1 MVFSR
6 PGYWSGWPF
15 PSSGDRPNP
24 GIEPMSS
31 KLQADSLA
39 QLSHQGSPINSINS
53 YLKDYFTKAW
63 GHIIN

>member
-31 KLQADSLA
+31 KWQPVA
-39 QLSHQGSPINSINS
+39 LSRKKERKEGSKIRQGKI
-53 YLKDYFTKAW
+53 LLWVAKMF
-63 GHIIN
+63 